1 MNKAERGAMHTIS
14 CLKQYNIEGE
24 VIMDIGANVGYVSR
38 WLKDNKAKRVVSYE
52 PHPLAFAELE
62 KRCPDVE
69 LLNAALLAE
78 PGTVYIATSKKD
90 ADAQYFCNAT
100 VMTNVLPAK
109 FAVEALSFAA
119 ELKRVKPTAI
129 KLDTEGSEYDML
141 LNATLPKRVKW
152 ISMEV
157 HKLNNPTGAFLFA
170 ALATKMFAQG
180 FGMKPLQP
188 SVRPSAGVCKS
199 WWGFMQVDFARDV
212 TTTKEDARW
221 IKSLM
226 TRGRREKAKIKTR
239 IKPLQALFDQE
250 FKK

>member
-1 MNKAERGAMHTIS
+1 MDKAERGANHTIAQ
-14 CLKQYNIEGE
+14 LRQFDIEGE

-38 WLKDNKAKRVVSYE
+38 WLKDNGVKRVISYE
-52 PHPLAFAELE
+52 PHPLAFAQLE
-62 KRCPDVE
+62 KRCPDCE
-69 LLNAALLAE
+69 IINAALLAK
-78 PGTVYIATSKKD
+78 PGTVNIATSKKD

-100 VMTNVLPAK
+100 VMTNVLPARY
-109 FAVEALSFAA
+109 AVKALSFAA

-141 LNATLPKRVKW
+141 LNATLPKSVKW

-170 ALATKMFAQG
+170 ALATKLFVQG

-199 WWGFMQVDFARDV
+199 WWGFMQVDFARDII
-212 TTTKEDARW
+212 TTKEDARW

-226 TRGRREKAKIKTR
+226 MRGHREKAKIKTR
-239 IKPLQALFDQE
+239 IKPLQALFDKE